1 MDKPTE
7 RKDKQNPSNQQPK
20 PLGCDTL
27 FFEACKGR
35 IIKCTLMTGELDSIT
50 GTMTAYDKYG
60 MVLDTNT
67 SDWKHGLVYVFKASL
82 AWFHPV
88 DDK

>member
-1 MDKPTE
+1 MEQKG
-7 RKDKQNPSNQQPK
+7 KQNQPTPSNQPK
-20 PLGCDTL
+20 PLSCDTL

-35 IIKCTLMTGELDSIT
+35 QVKCTLMTEELNSIT

-60 MVLDTNT
+60 MVLDTDT

-88 DDK
+88 DNK